1 MVIMVAVSLV
11 VMASYGAERVA
22 FRQYQ
27 EIIHRERAQLF
38 LVETFEQLEAMRRTC
53 LLKNYQTGWQ
63 EFLGKISSGDYS
75 LVTSIDQK
83 DCGYRFD
90 LPVIQFDDANVNLVR
105 LYQSEEG
112 KSFFTRLE
120 RRLQIQELKPDMKLI
135 QVSIFWGHEPYSP
148 DSFQQLSFESLYVDD
163 RQPALVL

>member
-1 MVIMVAVSLV
+1 MMVAVTLV
-11 VMASYGAERVA
+11 VMASYGAEQVA

-27 EIIHRERAQLF
+27 EIIHRERAQMF
-38 LVETFEQLEAMRRTC
+38 LVETLEQLEAMRRTC

-63 EFLGKISSGDYS
+63 EFLGKIISGDYQ
-75 LVTSIDQK
+75 LVTSSDQK

-90 LPVIQFDDANVNLVR
+90 RPTNTFDDANLNLVR

-120 RRLQIQELKPDMKLI
+120 RRLHVQELKPDQKLLT
-135 QVSIFWGHEPYSP
+135 VSVYWGNDAYSK
-148 DSFQQLSFESLYVDD
+148 DSFQQLSFESLYTNDS
-163 RQPALVL
+163 QPAFVL